1 MANNSMGQLD
11 NKVALV
17 TEADEALNLRDMYAT
32 HTLFRR
38 EFALAP
44 RLVRDVT
51 EEDPPRTRLVCEHLD
66 LIMTLL
72 ITHHQAQ
79 DTCDWPSPPDPGQPA
94 VTRRT
99 EAEHTTLHQLTDH
112 ITTLIHQWSAS
123 ASNLHAKQLAA
134 ALEQLTLLINDRMAR
149 REETIL
155 WPRTASLA
163 S

>member
-1 MANNSMGQLD
+1 MD
-11 NKVALV
+11 K
-17 TEADEALNLRDMYAT
+17 EADEALNLRDMYAT

-44 RLVRDVT
+44 RLVRDIT
-51 EEDPPRTRLVCEHLD
+51 EEDPRRARLVCEHLD

-72 ITHHQAQ
+72 MIHHQGQ
-79 DTCDWPSPPDPGQPA
+79 DTCDWPSPPEPGQPA
-94 VTRRT
+94 VTRL
-99 EAEHTTLHQLTDH
+99 AEPEHARLHQLTDH
-112 ITTLIHQWSAS
+112 ITTLIHQWRTSAS
-123 ASNLHAKQLAA
+123 TLHAKQLAA

-149 REETIL
+149 QEETIL

>member
-1 MANNSMGQLD
+1 MD
-11 NKVALV
+11 K
-17 TEADEALNLRDMYAT
+17 EADEALNLRDMYAT

-51 EEDPPRTRLVCEHLD
+51 DEDPHRAHLICEHLD

-79 DTCDWPSPPDPGQPA
+79 DSCDWPSPPDPGQPVA
-94 VTRRT
+94 IIRP
-99 EAEHTTLHQLTDH
+99 AEPEHASLHQLTGH
-112 ITTLIHQWSAS
+112 ITTLIHQWRTSAS
-123 ASNLHAKQLAA
+123 SLHAKQLAA

>member
-1 MANNSMGQLD
+1 MD
-11 NKVALV
+11 K
-17 TEADEALNLRDMYAT
+17 EADEALSLRDMYAT

-51 EEDPPRTRLVCEHLD
+51 EEDPHRARLVCEHLD

-72 ITHHQAQ
+72 MTHHQAQ
-79 DTCDWPSPPDPGQPA
+79 DTCDWPSPPDPGQPPA
-94 VTRRT
+94 VIRLAET
-99 EAEHTTLHQLTDH
+99 EHATLHHLTDH
-112 ITTLIHQWSAS
+112 TTTLIHQWRTTAS
-123 ASNLHAKQLAA
+123 SLHAKQLAA
-134 ALEQLTLLINDRMAR
+134 ALEQLTLLLNDRMAR

>member
-1 MANNSMGQLD
+1 MD
-11 NKVALV
+11 N
-17 TEADEALNLRDMYAT
+17 EADEALSLRDMYAT

-51 EEDPPRTRLVCEHLD
+51 EEDPYRARLVCEHLD

-72 ITHHQAQ
+72 MTHHQAQ
-79 DTCDWPSPPDPGQPA
+79 DTCDWPTPPDPGQPGT
-94 VTRRT
+94 VIRL
-99 EAEHTTLHQLTDH
+99 AEPEHARLHQLTDH
-112 ITTLIHQWSAS
+112 TTTLIHQWRTSAS
-123 ASNLHAKQLAA
+123 SLHAKQLAA
-134 ALEQLTLLINDRMAR
+134 ALEQLTLLLNDRMAR
-149 REETIL
+149 HEETIL

>member
-1 MANNSMGQLD
+1 MD
-11 NKVALV
+11 K
-17 TEADEALNLRDMYAT
+17 EADEALNLRDMYAT

-44 RLVRDVT
+44 RLVRNVT
-51 EEDPPRTRLVCEHLD
+51 DEDPRRTQLICEHLD

-72 ITHHQAQ
+72 TTHHQAQ
-79 DTCDWPSPPDPGQPA
+79 DTCDWPSPPDPAQPA
-94 VTRRT
+94 LTRPA
-99 EAEHTTLHQLTDH
+99 EAEHARLHHLTDH
-112 ITTLIHQWSAS
+112 TTTLIHQWRTSAS
-123 ASNLHAKQLAA
+123 SLHAKQLAA